1 MKTKSIDLTRDQ
13 SVARMQQLSER
24 LEQLAAQRRMSPAEN
39 QEAVEADA
47 EFTALHR
54 HVEQL
59 DRAAAIAACAGE
71 GSATHRVERGSIVD
85 SGLGRDIAADN
96 AAQSVRDSA
105 LRTVERSLKA
115 GALDARSAE
124 AVERLCEDGHE
135 LERSWMQRWVRD
147 SGSPEYHSAFRKLL
161 VHGEARAGLE
171 FTAAERAA
179 YERVARLKQEQRAM
193 SLTDSAGGFLVPF
206 EVDFNINL
214 VNAGSINPLLQWAR
228 VVQSVSDVW
237 HGINSNGVVSEW
249 LAEGAEA
256 ADATPTLAEPEVPNY
271 KASTWVPFSVEVAMD
286 AVNLVSQL
294 GRLISDS
301 QLQLLNEAWTNGGG
315 VGGPTGI
322 VTKLTGSSSVVNAG
336 TGATISAND
345 LYALQNALGPRWQ
358 AGAKWL
364 GNLAAINAIAA
375 LETPNGAIRFPSIQN
390 EPRTLLGRPVGEAS
404 NMDGTLAAG
413 TQPLIYGDFSQFV
426 ISQRVGT
433 SVEFVPVVFGP
444 NQRPTGKRGLWAWSR
459 WGSDCINTSA
469 FRMLKV

>member
-1 MKTKSIDLTRDQ
+1 M
-13 SVARMQQLSER
+13 V
-24 LEQLAAQRRMSPAEN
+24 
-39 QEAVEADA
+39 
-47 EFTALHR
+47 
-54 HVEQL
+54 
-59 DRAAAIAACAGE
+59 
-71 GSATHRVERGSIVD
+71 
-85 SGLGRDIAADN
+85 
-96 AAQSVRDSA
+96 
-105 LRTVERSLKA
+105 
-115 GALDARSAE
+115 ALDARSAE

-147 SGSPEYHSAFRKLL
+147 SGSEEYKSAFRKLL

-179 YERVARLKQEQRAM
+179 YERVSRLKSEQRAM
-193 SLTDSAGGFLVPF
+193 SLTDSAGGFLVPY

-214 VNAGSINPLLQWAR
+214 VSAGSINPLLQWAR
-228 VVQSVSDVW
+228 TVQSVSDIW

-256 ADATPTLAEPEVPNY
+256 ADATPTLAEPQVPNY
-271 KASTWVPFSVEVAMD
+271 KASTWVEFSVEVAMD

-322 VTKLTGSSSVVNAG
+322 VTKLSAAPAASVVNAG
-336 TGATISAND
+336 TAATISAND
-345 LYALQNALGPRWQ
+345 LYGVQNSLGPRWQ

-364 GNLAAINAIAA
+364 GNLAAINAITA

-404 NMDGTLAAG
+404 NMNGTPAAG
-413 TQPLIYGDFSQFV
+413 TTPLI
-426 ISQRVGT
+426 
-433 SVEFVPVVFGP
+433 
-444 NQRPTGKRGLWAWSR
+444 
-459 WGSDCINTSA
+459 
-469 FRMLKV
+469 